1 MKKKSKRYKNL
12 AESLKKKELKTADQV
27 IKEVKNGSGVKFVES
42 IDLSLK
48 INLKKIKGAD
58 NTLRTLID
66 LPHGNGKKLK
76 VAVLCDENKL
86 SEAKKSGAD
95 VVGSEDLLKKISDKD
110 INFDKLIC
118 TPSMMAKI
126 GKLGKILGPKGLM
139 PNPKMGTVSDDLI
152 KSVDKVKN
160 KSIEIK
166 NDKDGNL
173 AFSIGRKSFPES
185 KLLENLKSVFQTLK
199 KEKSSIFN
207 GENIKKIYLYS
218 SMGPSFNLNFI
229 RRSVPLAMPASCS
242 AA

>member
-1 MKKKSKRYKNL
+1 MKRKSKRYKKL
-12 AESLKKKELKTADQV
+12 KDSFKKKEYKTADEV
-27 IKEVKNGSGVKFVES
+27 LKDVKNSPGVKFVES

-48 INLKKIKGAD
+48 INLKKIKGAE
-58 NTLRTLID
+58 NSLRTLID

-76 VAVLCDENKL
+76 IAVLCDENKL

-95 VVGSEDLLKKISDKD
+95 IVGSEDLLKKISDKD

-139 PNPKMGTVSDDLI
+139 PNPKMGTVSDDLV

-173 AFSIGRKSFPES
+173 AFSIGRKSFPEN
-185 KLLENLKSVFQTLK
+185 KLLENLKSVFQNLK
-199 KEKSSIFN
+199 KDKSNIFN
-207 GENIKKIYLYS
+207 GENIKKIYLSS
-218 SMGPSFNLNFI
+218 SMGPSFKLNFKDI
-229 RRSVPLAMPASCS
+229 
-242 AA
+242 

>member
-1 MKKKSKRYKNL
+1 MKRKSKRYRKL
-12 AESLKKKELKTADQV
+12 KDSFKKKEYKTADEV
-27 IKEVKNGSGVKFVES
+27 LKDVKNSPGVKFVES

-48 INLKKIKGAD
+48 INLKKIKGAE
-58 NTLRTLID
+58 NSLRTLID

-76 VAVLCDENKL
+76 IAVLCDENKL

-95 VVGSEDLLKKISDKD
+95 IVGSEDLLKKISDKD

-173 AFSIGRKSFPES
+173 AFSIGRKSFSEN
-185 KLLENLKSVFQTLK
+185 KLLENLKSVFQNLK
-199 KEKSSIFN
+199 KDKSNIFN
-207 GENIKKIYLYS
+207 GENIKKIYLSS
-218 SMGPSFNLNFI
+218 SMGPSFKLNFKDI
-229 RRSVPLAMPASCS
+229 
-242 AA
+242 